1 MERRVLL
8 AFFLSLLV
16 LLAYQFVFVPAP
28 PVEPPEAAAGAPA
41 AVGGAVSA
49 PPASPL
55 TPAAPAG
62 VPATAAPPGAAAPA
76 AAAAAGVGTA
86 PAAGLDAAV
95 PEAEVTPLIA
105 GEADRDIV
113 VETPLVRAVF
123 RNRGATLV
131 SWRLKHHVDQVTGVP
146 IDLIPAALPPAE
158 PAPFTLEFDDP
169 ALTARAAEALFRA
182 SSDSITLT
190 DRQETLT
197 FDFEDASGFR
207 IRKEFGLD
215 PGADGYVLRV
225 GIAASLAGQ
234 PLEPALHWGPGLG
247 GVEASSSGIAYLAG
261 PQGLIAGRILE
272 GGALADEDVTRL
284 DASDVAALPL
294 YGGQFGFVGVENH
307 YFLAAAITGHGQ
319 AEVTYRPLPLPPLQ
333 PDGASRELVAF
344 ALRLPAAAL
353 EDLPVFL
360 GPKEFEALERA
371 APALVQAIDF
381 GWLGWLVVPLHRSL
395 TWIHGYVGN
404 WGWAIIILTILVNI
418 VIFPL
423 RHKSVVSM
431 RKMQEVQPEMKA
443 IQERYAHMKA
453 TDPQKQKMNQEI
465 MALYRDRGVNPASG
479 CLPMLLTFPVLFA
492 FFSLLRAAVEIRGQP
507 FIGWITDLTLHDP
520 FYITPIVMGASM
532 VLQQKMTPTQAD
544 PMQQKIMMLMPVI
557 FTFMFLRMP
566 SGLVIY
572 WLTSNVFGIVQQ
584 VVTNRIIGP
593 PVVRKV
599 RPPAERRIRKDGDGT
614 KGGGGAKASGP
625 RTKGG
630 GDGAKASGPRTKR
643 GDGTK
648 ASGPRTKR
656 GDGAKAS
663 GPRTKRG
670 GGAKASGPRAK

>member
-1 MERRVLL
+1 MRWFRKTDVT
-8 AFFLSLLV
+8 
-16 LLAYQFVFVPAP
+16 
-28 PVEPPEAAAGAPA
+28 PVI
-41 AVGGAVSA
+41 GG
-49 PPASPL
+49 
-55 TPAAPAG
+55 
-62 VPATAAPPGAAAPA
+62 
-76 AAAAAGVGTA
+76 
-86 PAAGLDAAV
+86 
-95 PEAEVTPLIA
+95 EAE
-105 GEADRDIV
+105 RDIV
-113 VETPLVRAVF
+113 VHTPLVHAVF
-123 RNRGATLV
+123 RNRGAALV
-131 SWRLKHHVDQVTGVP
+131 SWRLKHHVHQVTGEP

-182 SSDSITLT
+182 NADSLTLT

-207 IRKEFGLD
+207 IRKEFRLD
-215 PGADGYVLRV
+215 PGANGYLIRV

-234 PLEPALHWGPGLG
+234 PLEPALHWGPALG
-247 GVEASSSGIAYLAG
+247 GVESASSGIAYLAG
-261 PQGLIAGRILE
+261 PQGLIVGRILE
-272 GGALADEDVTRL
+272 EGALAAEDVTRL
-284 DASDVAALPL
+284 DASDVAARPL

-307 YFLAAAITGHGQ
+307 YFLAAAIAGNGQ
-319 AEVTYRPLPLPPLQ
+319 AEVAYRPLPLPPLE
-333 PDGASRELVAF
+333 PDGASRELMAF

-353 EDLPVFL
+353 EDLPFFL

-371 APALVQAIDF
+371 GPALVQAIDF
-381 GWLGWLVVPLHRSL
+381 GWLGWLVVPLHRTL
-395 TWIHGYVGN
+395 TWIHGYIGN
-404 WGWAIIILTILVNI
+404 WGWAIIVLTILVNI

-443 IQERYAHMKA
+443 IQERYAHLKA

-465 MALYRDRGVNPASG
+465 MALYRDRGANPASG

-492 FFSLLRAAVEIRGQP
+492 FFSLLRAAVEIRGEP

-520 FYITPIVMGASM
+520 FYITPLVMGASM

-584 VVTNRIIGP
+584 AVTNRIIGP

-599 RPPAERRIRKDGDGT
+599 RPPAERRVK
-614 KGGGGAKASGP
+614 KS
-625 RTKGG
+625 
-630 GDGAKASGPRTKR
+630 

-648 ASGPRTKR
+648 ASGPQV
-656 GDGAKAS
+656 GDEPHDRAA
-663 GPRTKRG
+663 
-670 GGAKASGPRAK
+670 GGAEGAVAGRAAGEEGRRRAQRPRDRGRRSEGS